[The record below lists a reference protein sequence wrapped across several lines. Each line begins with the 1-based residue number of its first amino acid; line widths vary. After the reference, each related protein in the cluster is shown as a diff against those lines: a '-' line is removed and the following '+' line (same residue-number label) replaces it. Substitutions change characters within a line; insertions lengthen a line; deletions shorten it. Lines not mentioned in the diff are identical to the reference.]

1 MTRGR
6 FSTKAEIVLRGH
18 ILNWPWRSRLERR
31 RARGA
36 ATRDAV
42 CAYLDRYVSEFLGMP
57 YTPAADAGQSAA
69 VQPAPARSGQTVP
82 GSPMQLVS
90 DGSVQ
95 TTTDNLGQAAP
106 GSPVQQPV
114 PGDSGKE
121 RIFSIWLQGE
131 QSAPDI
137 VKACWRSVRANSSR
151 ELVVLDSGSLGDW
164 IELPPHVTDKW
175 RRGLIKP
182 AHFTDICRVALL
194 YRYGGYW
201 MDATDFLPAELPEW
215 IDERDFFVYMS
226 GERLRGWYAY
236 IQNCFIRARKGN
248 YLLALWLNAML
259 VYWSHEDSAIDY
271 FVHQLL
277 FRKAVGSD
285 PRAAEL
291 FAAMPKIVQD
301 PTHELWFGNAS
312 KPFDPELFR
321 SLTAA
326 AAFQKT
332 EYRSSDAVSPRP
344 GSFADAM
351 MKMYL

>member
-57 YTPAADAGQSAA
+57 YTPAEDAGQPAA
-69 VQPAPARSGQTVP
+69 VQPAHARSGQTVP
-82 GSPMQLVS
+82 DSPAQPVPDS
-90 DGSVQ
+90 F
-95 TTTDNLGQAAP
+95 GQA
-106 GSPVQQPV
+106 S

-137 VKACWRSVRANSSR
+137 VKACWCSIRANSSR
-151 ELVVLDSGSLGDW
+151 ELVVLDSVSLGDW

>member
-6 FSTKAEIVLRGH
+6 FSTKACIVLRGH
-18 ILNWPWRSRLERR
+18 VLNWPWRSRLERR

-57 YTPAADAGQSAA
+57 YTPAADAGQT
-69 VQPAPARSGQTVP
+69 APYGSGLPVPDSPGQTAS
-82 GSPMQLVS
+82 GNPM
-90 DGSVQ
+90 
-95 TTTDNLGQAAP
+95 
-106 GSPVQQPV
+106 QPV
-114 PGDSGKE
+114 PGDSCKE

-137 VKACWRSVRANSSR
+137 VKACWRSIRANSSR
-151 ELVVLDSGSLGDW
+151 ELVVLDSDSLGDW
-164 IELPPHVTDKW
+164 IDLPPHVTDKW
-175 RRGLIKP
+175 KRGLIKP

-215 IDERDFFVYMS
+215 IDDRDFFVYMS

-236 IQNCFIRARKGN
+236 IQNCFIRARRGN

-277 FRKAVGSD
+277 FMKAVGSD

-332 EYRSSDAVSPRP
+332 EYKSSDAVSPRP

>member
-1 MTRGR
+1 
-6 FSTKAEIVLRGH
+6 
-18 ILNWPWRSRLERR
+18 
-31 RARGA
+31 
-36 ATRDAV
+36 
-42 CAYLDRYVSEFLGMP
+42 
-57 YTPAADAGQSAA
+57 
-69 VQPAPARSGQTVP
+69 
-82 GSPMQLVS
+82 
-90 DGSVQ
+90 
-95 TTTDNLGQAAP
+95 
-106 GSPVQQPV
+106 
-114 PGDSGKE
+114 
-121 RIFSIWLQGE
+121 
-131 QSAPDI
+131 
-137 VKACWRSVRANSSR
+137 
-151 ELVVLDSGSLGDW
+151 
-164 IELPPHVTDKW
+164 
-175 RRGLIKP
+175 
-182 AHFTDICRVALL
+182 
-194 YRYGGYW
+194 

-215 IDERDFFVYMS
+215 IDDRDFFVYMS

-236 IQNCFIRARKGN
+236 IQNCFIRARRGN

-332 EYRSSDAVSPRP
+332 EYKSADAVSPRP

>member
-1 MTRGR
+1 MARGR
-6 FSTKAEIVLRGH
+6 FRTKACIVLKGH

-42 CAYLDRYVSEFLGMP
+42 CAYLDRYVPEFLGMP
-57 YTPAADAGQSAA
+57 YTPAADAGQPVPYGSVQSDPDSPGQTAPGNPM
-69 VQPAPARSGQTVP
+69 QPAP
-82 GSPMQLVS
+82 
-90 DGSVQ
+90 
-95 TTTDNLGQAAP
+95 
-106 GSPVQQPV
+106 
-114 PGDSGKE
+114 GDFCKE

-131 QSAPDI
+131 RSAPDI
-137 VKACWRSVRANSSR
+137 VKACWRSIRANSSR

-164 IELPPHVTDKW
+164 IDLPPHVTDKW
-175 RRGLIKP
+175 KRGLIKP

-215 IDERDFFVYMS
+215 IDDRDFFVYMS
-226 GERLRGWYAY
+226 GERLRGWYSY
-236 IQNCFIRARKGN
+236 IQNCFIRARRGN

-277 FRKAVGSD
+277 FRKAVESD
-285 PRAAEL
+285 PRAAGL
-291 FAAMPKIVQD
+291 FAAMPKLVQD

>member
-57 YTPAADAGQSAA
+57 YTPAEDAGQ
-69 VQPAPARSGQTVP
+69 PAPYGSGQPVP
-82 GSPMQLVS
+82 GSPAQPVPDS
-90 DGSVQ
+90 F
-95 TTTDNLGQAAP
+95 GQA
-106 GSPVQQPV
+106 S

-137 VKACWRSVRANSSR
+137 VKACWRSIRANSSR
-151 ELVVLDSGSLGDW
+151 ELVVLDSGSIGDW

-215 IDERDFFVYMS
+215 IDDRDFFVYMS

-236 IQNCFIRARKGN
+236 IQNCFIRARRGN
-248 YLLALWLNAML
+248 YLLALWLNAIL

-277 FRKAVGSD
+277 FMKAVGSD

>member
-57 YTPAADAGQSAA
+57 YTPAADAGQTAPYGSG
-69 VQPAPARSGQTVP
+69 QPVPDISGQTAP
-82 GSPMQLVS
+82 DNPM
-90 DGSVQ
+90 
-95 TTTDNLGQAAP
+95 
-106 GSPVQQPV
+106 QPV
-114 PGDSGKE
+114 PGDSCEE

-137 VKACWRSVRANSSR
+137 VKACWRSIRANSSR

-164 IELPPHVTDKW
+164 IDLPPHVTDKW
-175 RRGLIKP
+175 KRGLIKP

-201 MDATDFLPAELPEW
+201 MDATDFLPAGLPEW
-215 IDERDFFVYMS
+215 IDDRDFFVYMS

-236 IQNCFIRARKGN
+236 IQNCFIRARRGN

-277 FRKAVGSD
+277 FMKAVESD

>member
-6 FSTKAEIVLRGH
+6 FSTKACIVLRGH
-18 ILNWPWRSRLERR
+18 VLNWPWRSRLERR

-57 YTPAADAGQSAA
+57 YTPAADAGQT
-69 VQPAPARSGQTVP
+69 APYGSG
-82 GSPMQLVS
+82 
-90 DGSVQ
+90 
-95 TTTDNLGQAAP
+95 
-106 GSPVQQPV
+106 QPV
-114 PGDSGKE
+114 PDSPGQTAPGNPIQPVSGDSCKE

-137 VKACWRSVRANSSR
+137 VKACWRSIRANSSR

-164 IELPPHVTDKW
+164 IELPEHVTDKW
-175 RRGLIKP
+175 RQGLIKP

-215 IDERDFFVYMS
+215 IDDRDFFVYMS

-236 IQNCFIRARKGN
+236 IQNCFIRARRGN

-312 KPFDPELFR
+312 RPFDPELFR

-344 GSFADAM
+344 GSFADAV

>member
-6 FSTKAEIVLRGH
+6 FSTKACIVLRGH
-18 ILNWPWRSRLERR
+18 VLNWPWRSRLERR

-42 CAYLDRYVSEFLGMP
+42 CAYLDRYVPEFLGMP
-57 YTPAADAGQSAA
+57 YTPAADAGQT
-69 VQPAPARSGQTVP
+69 APYGSG
-82 GSPMQLVS
+82 
-90 DGSVQ
+90 
-95 TTTDNLGQAAP
+95 
-106 GSPVQQPV
+106 QPV
-114 PGDSGKE
+114 PDSPGQTAPGNPIQPVSGDSCKE

-137 VKACWRSVRANSSR
+137 VKACWRSIRANSSR

-164 IELPPHVTDKW
+164 IELPEHVTDKW
-175 RRGLIKP
+175 RQGLIKP

-215 IDERDFFVYMS
+215 IDDRDFFVYMS

-236 IQNCFIRARKGN
+236 IQNCFIRARRGN

-312 KPFDPELFR
+312 RPFDPELFR

-344 GSFADAM
+344 GSFADAV